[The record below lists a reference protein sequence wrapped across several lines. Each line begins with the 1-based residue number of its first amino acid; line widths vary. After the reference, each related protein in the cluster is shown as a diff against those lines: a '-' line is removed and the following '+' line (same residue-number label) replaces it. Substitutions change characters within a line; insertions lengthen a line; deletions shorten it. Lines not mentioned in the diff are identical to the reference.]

1 MNLLTINSFNCSAQ
15 AMGGVNQTT
24 ATLTTYFTHQCSIN
38 CYLGFFEE
46 ISSEFEPLPE
56 FKGRILLNRQ
66 FDERAFENFLRTNHI
81 DIVQV
86 NFLKKHNLKTLPQIY
101 KVAHKCGAKVIYAFH
116 MCPGFQ
122 IHTYGS
128 WERVKYGWRYNDNA
142 QAETKKWLLTKTK
155 WLWDGIARRLMQSKY
170 RTPYESCDRLVVL
183 SKYYFDTYAY
193 YAGVKPNDKMTAIG
207 NALRFKEYASA
218 ADIAAK
224 EKTVL
229 VVARF
234 DEDIKRIS
242 LMLKAWREIEAD
254 SQYKV
259 WKLQIVGDGR
269 DKGFYEYLVRKW
281 ALHRVE
287 FTGRQNPQEYY
298 RKASLFLM
306 TSTAE
311 GWGMVLTEAQQLGVP
326 ILAMDSYGALH
337 DIVED
342 GVNGRIVPNNDLKA
356 FASAMQDVMNDDDL
370 RQKMSEAS
378 VELSKRF
385 EMQNVLQQWLQLF
398 NELHD
403 NAS

>member
-24 ATLTTYFTHQCSIN
+24 ATLTTYFTHQCGIN

-46 ISSEFEPLPE
+46 MSSEFEPLPE

-66 FDERAFENFLRTNHI
+66 FNEQAFENFLRTNHI

-101 KVAHKCGAKVIYAFH
+101 EVAHKCGAKVIYAFH

-155 WLWDGIARRLMQSKY
+155 WLWGGIARRLMQSKY

-254 SQYKV
+254 SQYKE

-281 ALHRVE
+281 ALQRVE

-311 GWGMVLTEAQQLGVP
+311 GWGMVLTEAQQMGVP
-326 ILAMDSYGALH
+326 VIAMDSFGALH
-337 DIVED
+337 DIIED
-342 GVNGRIVPNNDLKA
+342 GVNGRIVLNNDLKA

-398 NELHD
+398 DELQD

>member
-24 ATLTTYFTHQCSIN
+24 ATLTTYFTHQCGIN

-46 ISSEFEPLPE
+46 MSSEFEPLPE

-66 FDERAFENFLRTNHI
+66 FDEQAFENFLRTNHI
-81 DIVQV
+81 DIIQV

-128 WERVKYGWRYNDNA
+128 WERVKYGWRYKDNA
-142 QAETKKWLLTKTK
+142 NAETKKWLLTKTK
-155 WLWDGIARRLMQSKY
+155 WLWGGIARRLMQSKY

-193 YAGVKPNDKMTAIG
+193 YAGVKPSDKMT
-207 NALRFKEYASA
+207 RFNEYASA

-224 EKTVL
+224 DKTVL

-254 SQYKV
+254 SQYKE

-281 ALHRVE
+281 ALQRVE

-311 GWGMVLTEAQQLGVP
+311 GWGMVLTEAQQMGVP
-326 ILAMDSYGALH
+326 VIAMDSFGALY
-337 DIVED
+337 DIIRD
-342 GVNGRIVPNNDLKA
+342 GKNGRIVPNNDLKA
-356 FASAMQDVMNDDDL
+356 FVSALRDVMKEDGL
-370 RQKMSEAS
+370 RLKMSEAS

-398 NELHD
+398 DELQN

>member
-24 ATLTTYFTHQCSIN
+24 ATLTTYFTHQCGIN
-38 CYLGFFEE
+38 CYLGFFEDM
-46 ISSEFEPLPE
+46 SSEFEPLPE

-66 FDERAFENFLRTNHI
+66 FDEQAFENFLRTNYI

-155 WLWDGIARRLMQSKY
+155 WLWGGIARRLMQSKY
-170 RTPYESCDRLVVL
+170 RAPYESCDRLVVL

-193 YAGVKPNDKMTAIG
+193 YAGVKPSDKMMAIG

-224 EKTVL
+224 DKTVL
-229 VVARF
+229 VIARF

-254 SQYKV
+254 SQYKE

-281 ALHRVE
+281 ALQRVE
-287 FTGRQNPQEYY
+287 FTGRQNPMEYY
-298 RKASLFLM
+298 RHASIFLM

-311 GWGMVLTEAQQLGVP
+311 GWGMVLTEAQQMGVP
-326 ILAMDSYGALH
+326 VIAMDSFGALH

-342 GVNGRIVPNNDLKA
+342 GVNGRIVLNNDLKA
-356 FASAMQDVMNDDDL
+356 FFLAMKDVMNNDDL
-370 RQKMSEAS
+370 RQKMSENS
-378 VELSKRF
+378 VKLSRRF
-385 EMQNVLQQWLQLF
+385 EMEKVLQQWLQLF
-398 NELHD
+398 DELQQE
-403 NAS
+403 AS

>member
-24 ATLTTYFTHQCSIN
+24 ATLTTYFTHQCGIN

-66 FDERAFENFLRTNHI
+66 FDEQAFENFLRTNHI

-155 WLWDGIARRLMQSKY
+155 WLWGGIARRLMQSKY

-224 EKTVL
+224 DKTVL

-242 LMLKAWREIEAD
+242 LMLKAWHEIEAD
-254 SQYKV
+254 SQYKE

-269 DKGFYEYLVRKW
+269 DKGFYEYLVRKR
-281 ALHRVE
+281 ALQRVE

-311 GWGMVLTEAQQLGVP
+311 GWGMVLTEAQQMGVP
-326 ILAMDSYGALH
+326 VIAMDSFGALH
-337 DIVED
+337 DIIED
-342 GVNGRIVPNNDLKA
+342 GVNGRIVLNNDLKA

-398 NELHD
+398 DELQQE
-403 NAS
+403 AS

>member
-24 ATLTTYFTHQCSIN
+24 ATLTTYFTHQCGIN

-46 ISSEFEPLPE
+46 MSSEFEPLPE

-66 FDERAFENFLRTNHI
+66 FDEQAFENFLRTNHI

-155 WLWDGIARRLMQSKY
+155 WLWGGIARRLMLSKY
-170 RTPYESCDRLVVL
+170 RAPYESCDRLVVL

-193 YAGVKPNDKMTAIG
+193 YAGVKPSEKMTAIG
-207 NALRFKEYASA
+207 NALRFKEYATS
-218 ADIAAK
+218 ADIVQK
-224 EKTVL
+224 EKTVI

-242 LMLKAWREIEAD
+242 YILRIWRQIEKDPSLKE
-254 SQYKV
+254 

-269 DKGFYEYLVRKW
+269 DKGFYTYLTREW
-281 ALHRVE
+281 ALERVE
-287 FTGRQNPQEYY
+287 FTGRQTPMEYY
-298 RKASLFLM
+298 RKASIFLM

-311 GWGMVLTEAQQLGVP
+311 GWPMVLMEASQMGVP
-326 ILAMDSYGALH
+326 IVSMDSFGSLH
-337 DIVED
+337 DIVTD
-342 GVNGRIVPNNDLKA
+342 GLNGRIVLNNDLKA
-356 FASAMQDVMNDDDL
+356 FFLAMKDVMNNDDL
-370 RQKMSEAS
+370 RQKMSENS
-378 VELSKRF
+378 VKLSRRF

-398 NELHD
+398 DEILK
-403 NAS
+403 

>member
-15 AMGGVNQTT
+15 AIGGVNQTT
-24 ATLTTYFTHQCSIN
+24 DTLTTYFTHQCGIN

-56 FKGRILLNRQ
+56 FQGRILLNRH
-66 FDERAFENFLRTNHI
+66 FDEQAFENFLRTNHI

-155 WLWDGIARRLMQSKY
+155 WLWGGIARRLIQSKY
-170 RTPYESCDRLVVL
+170 RAPYESCDRLVVL

-193 YAGVKPNDKMTAIG
+193 YAGVKPSDKMTAIG

-224 EKTVL
+224 DKTVL

-242 LMLKAWREIEAD
+242 LMLKAWREIEAN
-254 SQYKV
+254 SQYKE

-281 ALHRVE
+281 ALQRVE

-311 GWGMVLTEAQQLGVP
+311 GWPMVLMEAVQMGVP
-326 ILAMDSYGALH
+326 VVAMDSFGSLH
-337 DIVED
+337 DIVTD
-342 GVNGRIVPNNDLKA
+342 GLNGRIVPNNDIAAFRKA
-356 FASAMQDVMNDDDL
+356 MEELIYDELSRNQ
-370 RQKMSEAS
+370 MSRNA
-378 VELSKRF
+378 VESSKRF
-385 EMQNVLQQWLQLF
+385 TIDRIADAWLQLF
-398 NELHD
+398 RKLKN
-403 NAS
+403 

>member
-24 ATLTTYFTHQCSIN
+24 ATLTTYFTHQCGIN

-46 ISSEFEPLPE
+46 MSSEFEPLPE

-66 FDERAFENFLRTNHI
+66 FDEQAFENFLRTNHI

-155 WLWDGIARRLMQSKY
+155 WLWGGIARRLMQSKY
-170 RTPYESCDRLVVL
+170 RAPYESCDRLVVL

-193 YAGVKPNDKMTAIG
+193 YARVKPSDKMTAIG

-224 EKTVL
+224 DKTVL

-254 SQYKV
+254 SQYKE

-269 DKGFYEYLVRKW
+269 DKGFYEYLVRKQ
-281 ALHRVE
+281 ALQRVE

-311 GWGMVLTEAQQLGVP
+311 GWGMVLTEAQQMGVP
-326 ILAMDSYGALH
+326 VIAMDSFGALH
-337 DIVED
+337 DIIED
-342 GVNGRIVPNNDLKA
+342 GVNGRIVLNNDLKA

-398 NELHD
+398 DELQD

>member
-15 AMGGVNQTT
+15 AIGGVNQTT
-24 ATLTTYFTHQCSIN
+24 DTLTTYFTHQCGIN

-56 FKGRILLNRQ
+56 FQGRILLNRH
-66 FDERAFENFLRTNHI
+66 FDEQAFENFLRTNHI

-116 MCPGFQ
+116 MCTGFQ

-155 WLWDGIARRLMQSKY
+155 WLWGGIARRLIQSKY
-170 RTPYESCDRLVVL
+170 RAPYESCDRLVVL

-193 YAGVKPNDKMTAIG
+193 YAGVKPSDKMTAIG

-224 EKTVL
+224 DKTVL

-242 LMLKAWREIEAD
+242 LMLKAWREIEAN
-254 SQYKV
+254 SQYKE

-281 ALHRVE
+281 ALQRVE

-311 GWGMVLTEAQQLGVP
+311 GWPMVLMEAVQMGVP
-326 ILAMDSYGALH
+326 VVAMDSFGSLH
-337 DIVED
+337 DIVTD
-342 GVNGRIVPNNDLKA
+342 GLNGRIVPNNDIAAFRKA
-356 FASAMQDVMNDDDL
+356 MEELIYDELSRNQ
-370 RQKMSEAS
+370 MSRNA
-378 VELSKRF
+378 VESSKRF
-385 EMQNVLQQWLQLF
+385 TIDRIADAWLQLF
-398 NELHD
+398 RKLKN
-403 NAS
+403 

>member
-24 ATLTTYFTHQCSIN
+24 ATLTKYFTHQCGIN

-56 FKGRILLNRQ
+56 FQGRILLNRH
-66 FDERAFENFLRTNHI
+66 FDEQAFENFLRTNHI

-155 WLWDGIARRLMQSKY
+155 WLWGGIARRLMQSKY
-170 RTPYESCDRLVVL
+170 RAPYESCDRLVVL

-224 EKTVL
+224 DKTVL

-254 SQYKV
+254 SQYNE

-281 ALHRVE
+281 ALQRVE

-311 GWGMVLTEAQQLGVP
+311 GWPMVLMEAVQMGVP
-326 ILAMDSYGALH
+326 VVAMDSFGSLH
-337 DIVED
+337 DIVTD
-342 GVNGRIVPNNDLKA
+342 GLNGRIVPNNDIAAFRKA
-356 FASAMQDVMNDDDL
+356 MEELMYDELSRNQ
-370 RQKMSEAS
+370 MSRNA
-378 VELSKRF
+378 VESSKRF
-385 EMQNVLQQWLQLF
+385 TIDRIADAWLQLF
-398 NELHD
+398 RKLKY
-403 NAS
+403 

>member
-24 ATLTTYFTHQCSIN
+24 ATLTTYFTHQCGIN

-46 ISSEFEPLPE
+46 MSSEFEPLPE
-56 FKGRILLNRQ
+56 FKGRILLNRH
-66 FDERAFENFLRTNHI
+66 FDEQAFENFLRTNHI

-101 KVAHKCGAKVIYAFH
+101 KVAHKCVAKVIYAFH

-128 WERVKYGWRYNDNA
+128 WERVKYGWRYKDNA
-142 QAETKKWLLTKTK
+142 KAETKKWLLTKTK
-155 WLWDGIARRLMQSKY
+155 WLWGGIARRLMQSKY

-183 SKYYFDTYAY
+183 SKFYFDTYAY
-193 YAGVKPNDKMTAIG
+193 YARVKPSDKMTAIG
-207 NALRFKEYASA
+207 NALRFKEYAST

-224 EKTVL
+224 EKTIL

-254 SQYKV
+254 SQYKE

-281 ALHRVE
+281 ALQRVE

-311 GWGMVLTEAQQLGVP
+311 GWPMVLMEAQQLGVP
-326 ILAMDSYGALH
+326 VLALDSFGSLH
-337 DIVED
+337 DIIED

-356 FASAMQDVMNDDDL
+356 FASAMRDVMNDDNM
-370 RQKMSEAS
+370 RQKMAEAS

-398 NELHD
+398 DEILK
-403 NAS
+403 

>member
-24 ATLTTYFTHQCSIN
+24 ATLTTYFTHQCGIN

-46 ISSEFEPLPE
+46 MSSEFEPLPE

-66 FDERAFENFLRTNHI
+66 FNEQAFENFLRTNHI

-155 WLWDGIARRLMQSKY
+155 WLWGGIARRLMQSKY

-224 EKTVL
+224 DKTVL

-254 SQYKV
+254 SQYKE

-281 ALHRVE
+281 ALQRVE

-311 GWGMVLTEAQQLGVP
+311 GWGMVLTEAQQMGVP
-326 ILAMDSYGALH
+326 VIAMDSFGALH

-342 GVNGRIVPNNDLKA
+342 GVNGRIVLNNDLKA
-356 FASAMQDVMNDDDL
+356 FFLAMKDVMNNDVL
-370 RQKMSEAS
+370 RQKMSENS
-378 VELSKRF
+378 VKLSRRF
-385 EMQNVLQQWLQLF
+385 EMEKVLQQWLQLF
-398 NELHD
+398 DELQQE
-403 NAS
+403 AS